1 MAALTPEIISSF
13 ENIPITNSLIGT
25 IVTDFFLV
33 TIVYFISKNIKSIP
47 GKLQGISEI
56 AINYFYNL
64 TLGLIPDEKKAK
76 SVFMW
81 SFSFFLVIAFSNFL
95 GLLPGVGSIGFFRQ
109 LEGKNEFIPALRAA
123 TSDFN
128 YTIALAFVS
137 LLATHALSIKYT
149 GLKDYLARFFNI
161 NPILLFVGL
170 LELVSEFIKMVSL
183 SFRLFGNIYAG
194 EVVLSTIS
202 SLAAFFA
209 PIPFYLLESIVAVV
223 QALVFSML
231 TLVFMSIFV
240 TPHHAEEGG
249 GH

>member
-1 MAALTPEIISSF
+1 MAALTPEIIATPGGF
-13 ENIPITNSLIGT
+13 PITNSLVGT
-25 IVTDFFLV
+25 LLTDIFLLL
-33 TIVYFISKNIKSIP
+33 IVYFISKNIKTVP
-47 GKLQGISEI
+47 GKLQSVAEM
-56 AINYFYNL
+56 AVSYFYDL
-64 TLGLIPDEKKAK
+64 TIGLIPDEKRAR

-95 GLLPGVGSIGFFRQ
+95 GLLPGVGSIGFFHQ
-109 LEGKNEFIPALRAA
+109 AEGKKEFIPLLRAA

-137 LLATHALSIKYT
+137 LIATHALSIKYT
-149 GLKDYLARFFNI
+149 GIKDYLARFFSL

-202 SLAAFFA
+202 SLAAFLA
-209 PIPFYLLESIVAVV
+209 PIPFYLLESIVAIV

-249 GH
+249 AH